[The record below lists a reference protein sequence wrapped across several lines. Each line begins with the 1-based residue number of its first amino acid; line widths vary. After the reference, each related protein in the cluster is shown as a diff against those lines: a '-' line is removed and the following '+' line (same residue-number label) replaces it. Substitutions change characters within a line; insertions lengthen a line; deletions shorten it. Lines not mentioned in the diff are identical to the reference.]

1 LLISSLLVQSHG
13 SLVSFFFFS
22 TFLVSLFFFR
32 TSSLLVLFVC
42 YESSLFPVVLL
53 VLYFG
58 YQPEKITA
66 SLYLLVYLIL
76 FSLPLFFFVVNR
88 QGSVLSCSSELGGF
102 TSFAVSA
109 SFIAKSPLY
118 TLHSWLPKAHVEA
131 PLVGSLLLAGIIL
144 KFGGYGLLL
153 LGPSLSEISSLWLY
167 LSLIGSLVCSI
178 LCFRAWDVK
187 SLVAYSSVVHI
198 GSVTLG
204 VLSGSELGSFVA
216 TGMLMAHTLLSP
228 LLFLLASEIYV
239 CNGSRSFLSAHYSSL
254 SATLHGCLVACF
266 GLNFGLP
273 PSLGFFVEVTLFSSI
288 GSVIFCSLFLLGISA
303 FLGFLFCIKFIVAS
317 VSGPVSATIGIVAQF
332 LCYLPGLIFCFLSSF
347 CLSFFNVG

>member
-1 LLISSLLVQSHG
+1 MFFEGPHLSLLILSILFFVSLLISSLLVHSHS

-22 TFLVSLFFFR
+22 TILVSAVFFS
-32 TSSLLVLFVC
+32 TNSLLVLFVC

-58 YQPEKITA
+58 YQPEKIAA

-88 QGSVLSCSSELGGF
+88 QGSVLSCCCQLGGF

-153 LGPSLSEISSLWLY
+153 LGPSLSD
-167 LSLIGSLVCSI
+167 LS
-178 LCFRAWDVK
+178 
-187 SLVAYSSVVHI
+187 
-198 GSVTLG
+198 
-204 VLSGSELGSFVA
+204 VL
-216 TGMLMAHTLLSP
+216 
-228 LLFLLASEIYV
+228 
-239 CNGSRSFLSAHYSSL
+239 
-254 SATLHGCLVACF
+254 
-266 GLNFGLP
+266 
-273 PSLGFFVEVTLFSSI
+273 
-288 GSVIFCSLFLLGISA
+288 
-303 FLGFLFCIKFIVAS
+303 
-317 VSGPVSATIGIVAQF
+317 
-332 LCYLPGLIFCFLSSF
+332 
-347 CLSFFNVG
+347 